1 MADHVI
7 LDGRKAEI
15 LLVEDNLG
23 DELLALRAFR
33 NGRIANNFTVAG
45 TAEEAWAML
54 KRHGAHSRQNRPD
67 LILLDLNLP
76 RMGGKSLLMLIK
88 EDPELKSIPIVIMT
102 SSEATADVKRCNDL
116 QASAYVIKPMDLDA
130 FKTVVETIEQM
141 FFSPA

>member
-23 DELLALRAFR
+23 DELLALSVFR
-33 NGRIANNFTVAG
+33 NGRVANNFTVAG
-45 TAEEAWAML
+45 TAEEAWAMP

-67 LILLDLNLP
+67 LILLDLYLP
-76 RMGGKSLLMLIK
+76 GMGGKSLLMLIK
-88 EDPELKSIPIVIMT
+88 EDPELKSIPVVVMT

-116 QASAYVIKPMDLDA
+116 QASGYVIKPMDPDA
-130 FKTVVETIEQM
+130 FKDVVETIEQL
-141 FFSPA
+141 FFEPV

>member
-33 NGRIANNFTVAG
+33 NGKVANNFTVAG
-45 TAEEAWAML
+45 SAEEAWSML
-54 KRHGAHSRQNRPD
+54 KRHGAHAGQSRPD

-76 RMGGKSLLMLIK
+76 KMGGKSLLMLIK
-88 EDPELKSIPIVIMT
+88 EDPELKSIPVVIMT
-102 SSEATADVKRCNDL
+102 SSEATTDVKRCHDL
-116 QASAYVIKPMDLDA
+116 QASAYIIKPMDLDA
-130 FKTVVETIEQM
+130 FKDVVETIEQL
-141 FFSPA
+141 FFAPV